1 MARLVAYGHC
11 MFDMQCMRVA
21 NVRGLDLNLLGLL
34 DLLLAHRSVTR
45 AATAANLSQPAM
57 SRALGRLRAMFDD
70 PLLIRG
76 SAGLVLTPRAAALQ
90 EQLGS
95 ILRDVSAL
103 VRQEAFDPTR
113 WAGRI
118 TIAATDHQTILLLPS
133 LMARLA
139 RDAPGLDVRVVPFVA
154 SLLPQLQDGTIDL
167 SFSVASEPLPRGIL
181 SELLYD
187 DEFVTLLRRG
197 HPAAD
202 DWTLQRF
209 AALDHVLVTI
219 LGEGRGVFDDE
230 LERRGLKRRLRLTLP
245 HFYAAMAVVA
255 RSELVVTLPRSL
267 ASRYLDA
274 FDLVALAPP
283 VPLAPFTVVAIWPEA
298 LDAEPSSAWL
308 RAVVREE
315 AAGLGDT
322 PAPSMLPSA
331 L

>member
-1 MARLVAYGHC
+1 
-11 MFDMQCMRVA
+11 MREV
-21 NVRGLDLNLLGLL
+21 NVRGTDLNLLGPL

-45 AATAANLSQPAM
+45 AAAAANLSQPAM
-57 SRALGRLRAMFDD
+57 SRALGRLRAMFND

-90 EQLGS
+90 AQLRH

-103 VRQEAFDPTR
+103 VRQEAFDPVR

-139 RDAPGLDVRVVPFVA
+139 SDAPGLDVKVVPFVA
-154 SLLPQLQDGTIDL
+154 SLLPHLQDGTIDL
-167 SFSVASEPLPRGIL
+167 SFSVAGELLPRGIL
-181 SELLYD
+181 SEPLYR

-197 HPAAD
+197 HPAAS
-202 DWTLQRF
+202 DWTLDRF

-255 RSELVVTLPRSL
+255 KSELVVTLPRSL
-267 ASRYLDA
+267 ASRYLET

-283 VPLAPFTVVAIWPEA
+283 VPLTPFTVVAIWPEA
-298 LDAEPSSAWL
+298 LNAEPSNAWL

-315 AAGLGDT
+315 AAGLGHT
-322 PAPSMLPSA
+322 PAPPILPLTLQQRTAALVTTNSA
-331 L
+331 E